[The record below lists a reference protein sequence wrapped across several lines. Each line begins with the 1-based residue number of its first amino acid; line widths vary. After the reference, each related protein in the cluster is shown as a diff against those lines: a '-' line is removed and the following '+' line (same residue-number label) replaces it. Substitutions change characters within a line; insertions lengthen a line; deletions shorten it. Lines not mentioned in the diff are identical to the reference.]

1 MQRKGRAWTV
11 DQKKIFLLSYFVMN
25 SILSV
30 DSGLAV
36 SQIVLLL
43 RERRD
48 TKDTAETEA
57 SFAKVFCPR

>member
-11 DQKKIFLLSYFVMN
+11 DQKKIFLPSYFVMN

-48 TKDTAETEA
+48 TKETVETEA